1 MGNEFAEHPSHS
13 AEYFGDTRDGWWN
26 RDYVELLA
34 RRWGLSRVREVLD
47 VGCGVGHWGRVI
59 GRVLPR
65 AARVTGV
72 DRDPVWVEKAA
83 ERAAA
88 RGEAERFRYQVGVA
102 EALPFEGDTF
112 DLVTCQTVL
121 IHAADPGAMLAEMV
135 RVTRPGGL
143 VAAAEPNNLASA
155 LLGAAALRAPVEET
169 LTLVRFQLLCE
180 RGKAALGEGHSSLG
194 ELIPELFARHGLT
207 DIQVYLN
214 DKANLVLPPYR
225 SAEQRATVEEVEDL
239 ARRDFWI
246 WSRRDTHRYFLAGGG
261 EEHEFEGC
269 WAAAMGAARR
279 TVEAIAKGTHASAG
293 GSVGYVVSGT
303 KPSPP
308 SSRHLKPGDYRNPG

>member
-13 AEYFGDTRDGWWN
+13 AEYFGESRDGWWN
-26 RDYVELLA
+26 HDYVELLA

-47 VGCGVGHWGRVI
+47 VGCGVGHWGRVL
-59 GRVLPR
+59 GGVLPR
-65 AARVTGV
+65 AARITGV

-88 RGEAERFRYQVGVA
+88 RGEAERYRYQVGLA
-102 EALPFEGDTF
+102 EQLPFEGDTF

-121 IHAADPGAMLAEMV
+121 IHAADPAAMIAEMV
-135 RVTRPGGL
+135 RVARPGGL
-143 VAAAEPNNLASA
+143 VAAAEPNNLAGA
-155 LLGAAALRAPVEET
+155 LLDAAVLHAPVEET

-194 ELIPELFARHGLT
+194 ELVPELFARHGLL

-214 DKANLVLPPYR
+214 DKASMVLPPYA
-225 SAEQRATVEEVEDL
+225 SAEQRATVEEIADF

-246 WSRRDTHRYFLAGGG
+246 WSRSDTHRYFLAGGG
-261 EEHEFEGC
+261 EEHVFEAC
-269 WAAAMGAARR
+269 WAAALAAAHRNA
-279 TVEAIAKGTHASAG
+279 EAIARGTYASAG
-293 GSVGYVVSGT
+293 GSVGYIVCGT
-303 KPSPP
+303 KPFPH
-308 SSRHLKPGDYRNPG
+308 SSRQQPPPPLHRDR

>member
-1 MGNEFAEHPSHS
+1 MGNEFVAHPSHS
-13 AEYFGDTRDGWWN
+13 AEYFGDTRDSWWN
-26 RDYVELLA
+26 PDYVELLA
-34 RRWGLSRVREVLD
+34 RRWGLSRVRAVLD
-47 VGCGVGHWGRVI
+47 VGCGVGHWGRVL
-59 GRVLPR
+59 GGVLPR
-65 AARVTGV
+65 AARITGV

-88 RGEAERFRYQVGVA
+88 RGDADRFRYQVGVA

-143 VAAAEPNNLASA
+143 VAVAEPNNLAGA
-155 LLGAAALRAPVEET
+155 LLSAAVLHAPVDET
-169 LTLVRFQLLCE
+169 LALVRFQLLCE
-180 RGKAALGEGHSSLG
+180 RGKAALGEGHNSLG

-214 DKANLVLPPYR
+214 DKANVALPPYR
-225 SAEQRATVEEVEDL
+225 SSEQRATVEEIADF
-239 ARRDFWI
+239 ARRELWI
-246 WSRRDTHRYFLAGGG
+246 WSRGDTHRYFLAGGG
-261 EEHEFEGC
+261 EEQEFEGC

-279 TVEAIAKGTHASAG
+279 TAEAIARGTHASAG

-308 SSRHLKPGDYRNPG
+308 SSRHLQGHVYRNP

>member
-1 MGNEFAEHPSHS
+1 MGNEFVAHPSHS
-13 AEYFGDTRDGWWN
+13 AEYFGDTRDSWWN
-26 RDYVELLA
+26 PDYVELLA
-34 RRWGLSRVREVLD
+34 RRWGLSRVRAVLD
-47 VGCGVGHWGRVI
+47 VGCGVGHWGRVL
-59 GRVLPR
+59 GGVLPR
-65 AARVTGV
+65 AARITGV

-88 RGEAERFRYQVGVA
+88 RGDADRFRYQVAVA

-143 VAAAEPNNLASA
+143 VAVAEPNNLAGA
-155 LLGAAALRAPVEET
+155 LLSAAVLHAPVDET
-169 LTLVRFQLLCE
+169 LALVRFQLLCE
-180 RGKAALGEGHSSLG
+180 RGKAALGEGHNSLG

-214 DKANLVLPPYR
+214 DKANVVLPPYR
-225 SAEQRATVEEVEDL
+225 SSEQRATVEEIADF
-239 ARRDFWI
+239 ARRELWI
-246 WSRRDTHRYFLAGGG
+246 WSRGDTHRYFLAGGG
-261 EEHEFEGC
+261 EEQEFEGC

-279 TVEAIAKGTHASAG
+279 TAEAIARGTHASAG

-308 SSRHLKPGDYRNPG
+308 SSRHLQGHVYRNP

>member
-1 MGNEFAEHPSHS
+1 MGNEFVEHPSHS
-13 AEYFGDTRDGWWN
+13 AEYFGDTRDSWWN
-26 RDYVELLA
+26 HDYVELLA

-47 VGCGVGHWGRVI
+47 VGCGVGHWGRVL
-59 GRVLPR
+59 GGVLPR
-65 AARVTGV
+65 AARITGV

-102 EALPFEGDTF
+102 EALPFDGDTF

-143 VAAAEPNNLASA
+143 VAVAEPNNLASA
-155 LLGAAALRAPVEET
+155 LLSAAVLQAPVDET
-169 LTLVRFQLLCE
+169 LALVRFQLLCE
-180 RGKAALGEGHSSLG
+180 RGKAALGEGHNSLG

-214 DKANLVLPPYR
+214 DKANVLLPPYR
-225 SAEQRATVEEVEDL
+225 SAEQRATVEEIADF
-239 ARRDFWI
+239 ARREFWI
-246 WSRRDTHRYFLAGGG
+246 WSRGDTHRYFLAGGG
-261 EEHEFEGC
+261 EEQEFEGC
-269 WAAAMGAARR
+269 WAAAMAAAQR
-279 TVEAIAKGTHASAG
+279 TAEAIASKRYASAG
-293 GSVGYVVSGT
+293 GGVGYVVSGT

-308 SSRHLKPGDYRNPG
+308 SSRHMNARVHRSP

>member
-1 MGNEFAEHPSHS
+1 MGNEFVEHPSHS

-47 VGCGVGHWGRVI
+47 IGCGVGHWGRVL
-59 GRVLPR
+59 GGVLPR

-72 DRDPVWVEKAA
+72 DRDPVWVEKAT

-88 RGEAERFRYQVGVA
+88 RGEGERFRYQVAVA
-102 EALPFEGDTF
+102 ERLPFDGDTF

-121 IHAADPGAMLAEMV
+121 IHAADPGAMLSEMV

-143 VAAAEPNNLASA
+143 VAVAEPNNLASA
-155 LLGAAALRAPVEET
+155 LLSAAVLQAPVDET
-169 LTLVRFQLLCE
+169 LALVRFQLLCE
-180 RGKAALGEGHSSLG
+180 RGKAALGEGNNSVG

-214 DKANLVLPPYR
+214 DKANVMLPPYA
-225 SAEQRATVEEVEDL
+225 SAEQRATAEELSDF

-246 WSRRDTHRYFLAGGG
+246 WSRPDTLRYFLAGGG
-261 EEHEFEGC
+261 MEQDFEAC
-269 WAAAMGAARR
+269 WAAAMAAAQRIA
-279 TVEAIAKGTHASAG
+279 EAIASKRYASAG

-308 SSRHLKPGDYRNPG
+308 SSRHMNAGVYRSP